1 MTLVYGG
8 LIQVLGS
15 VVITLSLLLHSYSI
29 MLFGFAVMAFGS
41 AFLLAIA
48 GVSALYLF
56 PNHKGQVGAIYGA
69 LQMIGAFGFT
79 FCLSL
84 VPATHEVMVLSC
96 WLLSLISCVAI
107 ITMYMCQ
114 RKTYEVPVA

>member
-1 MTLVYGG
+1 MTLIYGSI
-8 LIQVLGS
+8 IQIIGC
-15 VVITLSLLLHSYSI
+15 VVITLSLVVHSYLL
-29 MLFGFAVMAFGS
+29 MLIGFSVMAFGS
-41 AFLLAIA
+41 AFLLAVA

-84 VPATHEVMVLSC
+84 VPATQEVMVLSS
-96 WLLSLISCVAI
+96 WILSLVSSAAI
-107 ITMYMCQ
+107 IIMYMCQ
-114 RKTYEVPVA
+114 RKTLEMPVA